1 MTASEIRRSFL
12 EFFRSKDHLVLPS
25 ASLVPTD
32 ETSLLMSAGVQPF
45 INAFRGI
52 EAPPAPRVATCQKC
66 ARAGDIENVGR
77 TARHHT
83 FFEMLGN
90 FSFGDY
96 FKRGAIEYA
105 WELSTEVWDLPR
117 EDIWVSIYEEDDEAA
132 DIWHEVTGIP
142 REKIIRLGKK
152 DNWWPQVRWEG
163 PCGPCSELYLDMGPE
178 VGCGRPDCRPGC
190 DCDRFMEYWNLV
202 FQQFTESEDG
212 VLTPLPAPG
221 IDTGMGLERIAT
233 LMQGVSTVFDTDE
246 LRRILDYVI
255 QMAQQATDGRYQYS
269 GGSAETDVASR
280 IITDHVRAATFL
292 MADGVMPSNE
302 GRGYVLRRLIRRA
315 YRFGRLIGLVQPF
328 LYRAVPV
335 VTRVVVADYPELA
348 QKQELTVRVL
358 RREEE
363 RFQATLEQGMHLF
376 EKVAARLAEKNETV
390 FPGADAFTLYDTYGF
405 PLDMTVELAAER
417 GLSVDQAGFE
427 SAMAQQRARSQVGPI
442 GLEGAEAALDL
453 GDVPPTQFVGYD
465 TIDVMGRVVA
475 ILVEDRR
482 ADSVKAGERAR
493 VALDRTP
500 FYAEKGG
507 QVGDKGQLC
516 WDEGLMEVTDAQW
529 IGDRI
534 VLHIGEVKRGSLRLG
549 DEVNA
554 RVNESL
560 RRATE
565 RNHTATHLI
574 HAALRRVLGDHVS
587 QAGSVVDPYRLR
599 FDFTHFEA
607 LTDEQIAQVEDIAN
621 EQVLLDKQVEKI
633 ITDLDTALS
642 MGAIALFDEKYGE
655 TVRVVRV
662 PDYSMELCGG
672 THVRR
677 TGEIGVIRIIS
688 ESSVAAGTRR
698 IEALT
703 GMGAFEHLRR
713 REKTLLLA
721 ASRLS
726 AAPEDVPERVEA
738 ALSAVREAEKRIAEA
753 RRQAG
758 AASLDELLSKKVE
771 IGGVPLVVTAV
782 EGGDADTLRTLA
794 DRVVEKLRSGA
805 VLLGTADEG
814 KVILVAKAS
823 KDLVERGFHAGNLVK
838 EAAVA
843 CGGGG
848 GGRPDFA
855 QAGGKHPEKLQEALE
870 KGKEAFAEQIG
881 AS

>member
-1 MTASEIRRSFL
+1 
-12 EFFRSKDHLVLPS
+12 
-25 ASLVPTD
+25 
-32 ETSLLMSAGVQPF
+32 
-45 INAFRGI
+45 
-52 EAPPAPRVATCQKC
+52 
-66 ARAGDIENVGR
+66 
-77 TARHHT
+77 
-83 FFEMLGN
+83 
-90 FSFGDY
+90 
-96 FKRGAIEYA
+96 
-105 WELSTEVWDLPR
+105 
-117 EDIWVSIYEEDDEAA
+117 
-132 DIWHEVTGIP
+132 
-142 REKIIRLGKK
+142 
-152 DNWWPQVRWEG
+152 
-163 PCGPCSELYLDMGPE
+163 
-178 VGCGRPDCRPGC
+178 
-190 DCDRFMEYWNLV
+190 
-202 FQQFTESEDG
+202 
-212 VLTPLPAPG
+212 
-221 IDTGMGLERIAT
+221 
-233 LMQGVSTVFDTDE
+233 
-246 LRRILDYVI
+246 
-255 QMAQQATDGRYQYS
+255 
-269 GGSAETDVASR
+269 
-280 IITDHVRAATFL
+280 
-292 MADGVMPSNE
+292 MP
-302 GRGYVLRRLIRRA
+302 I
-315 YRFGRLIGLVQPF
+315 
-328 LYRAVPV
+328 
-335 VTRVVVADYPELA
+335 
-348 QKQELTVRVL
+348 
-358 RREEE
+358 
-363 RFQATLEQGMHLF
+363 
-376 EKVAARLAEKNETV
+376 
-390 FPGADAFTLYDTYGF
+390 
-405 PLDMTVELAAER
+405 
-417 GLSVDQAGFE
+417 
-427 SAMAQQRARSQVGPI
+427 
-442 GLEGAEAALDL
+442 
-453 GDVPPTQFVGYD
+453 
-465 TIDVMGRVVA
+465 
-475 ILVEDRR
+475 
-482 ADSVKAGERAR
+482 GERAR

-607 LTDEQIAQVEDIAN
+607 LTDEQITQVEDIAN

-738 ALSAVREAEKRIAEA
+738 ALNAIREAEKRIAEA

-771 IGGVPLVVTAV
+771 IGGVPLVATAV
-782 EGGDADTLRTLA
+782 DGADADTLRALA